1 MSHMARGTKAAK
13 KGDVGGRVGLPG
25 ETAQGPSSKQLRDLL
40 HVLKGTPAGVV
51 QQVGHLMM
59 LFVAV
64 VKKQAIDLLQHAKKE
79 IQKKK
84 KAGKA
89 RRRLTNLR
97 GGTDGA
103 EKAKRLQ
110 RWAAKS
116 KTNARQLLKLVL
128 GSRAALEARPGLAR
142 LLKLHA
148 QDISSEEARKGS
160 SAAAAAFD
168 MMITIIDGVLS
179 DDSSRITPALPTP
192 SSSEPNVT
200 VGGEEVS
207 KRPTSTIGQTSICQQ
222 QLLKQLPRE
231 PLYPMP
237 ASYTPEFS
245 PENASKLIEASLSPL
260 WSACSEDSVRGNATG
275 ATMMIEEALSK
286 DARILVA
293 KPWPSPLWSSSSEES
308 VRGNATAAAIV
319 IEAALLKQAQASSS
333 KEIADGVE
341 DAVERWPSSGNDG
354 DDDDDDDDD
363 LAGKRSTSRAA
374 RGGGDV
380 ENGAP
385 TPTPSAC
392 AADVVDDSSAG
403 QPTARQGSLILDDE
417 VSNTSGFTWVT
428 AEVSKTSGLTWM
440 TAEGGESM
448 GSPRTT
454 GVTLEQALV
463 LPPGVTMRFDKGA
476 STPSETLSWPSSG
489 AGSFGDTR
497 LADN

>member
-1 MSHMARGTKAAK
+1 MSHMAHGTKAAK
-13 KGDVGGRVGLPG
+13 KGDVGGRVGVPG

-84 KAGKA
+84 KATGAAKAGKA
-89 RRRLTNLR
+89 GRRLTNLR
-97 GGTDGA
+97 GGTNGA

-116 KTNARQLLKLVL
+116 KTNVRQLLQLLL

-148 QDISSEEARKGS
+148 QGISSEEARKAREGS

-179 DDSSRITPALPTP
+179 DDSSRSTPALPTP
-192 SSSEPNVT
+192 SSPEPNIA
-200 VGGEEVS
+200 VGGKEVNE
-207 KRPTSTIGQTSICQQ
+207 RPTATIGQTSTRQQ
-222 QLLKQLPRE
+222 QVLKQLPQ
-231 PLYPMP
+231 
-237 ASYTPEFS
+237 
-245 PENASKLIEASLSPL
+245 NASKFVEASLSPL
-260 WSACSEDSVRGNATG
+260 WSACSEDPVPGNATG
-275 ATMMIEEALSK
+275 ATMVIEEALSK
-286 DARILVA
+286 DAHVLVA
-293 KPWPSPLWSSSSEES
+293 RPWPSPLWSSSSEES
-308 VRGNATAAAIV
+308 VRGNETAAAMV
-319 IEAALLKQAQASSS
+319 IEAALLKEAQASSS
-333 KEIADGVE
+333 KEMPDGVE
-341 DAVERWPSSGNDG
+341 DAVERWPSSGND
-354 DDDDDDDDD
+354 DDDDGDDD
-363 LAGKRSTSRAA
+363 LAGKRSISRAEP
-374 RGGGDV
+374 GGGEG

-385 TPTPSAC
+385 TPAPPAC

-403 QPTARQGSLILDDE
+403 QPAARQGSLILDDE

-463 LPPGVTMRFDKGA
+463 LPPGVTMSFDRGA

>member
-1 MSHMARGTKAAK
+1 MAHGTKAAK
-13 KGDVGGRVGLPG
+13 KGDVGDRVGVPAQ
-25 ETAQGPSSKQLRDLL
+25 TAQGPSSKQLRDLL

-89 RRRLTNLR
+89 GSRLTNLR
-97 GGTDGA
+97 GGTYGA

-116 KTNARQLLKLVL
+116 KTNARQLLQLLL

-142 LLKLHA
+142 LLNLHA
-148 QDISSEEARKGS
+148 QGISSEEARKGS

-168 MMITIIDGVLS
+168 MMITIIDGVQS
-179 DDSSRITPALPTP
+179 DDSSRSTPTLPTP
-192 SSSEPNVT
+192 SSSEST
-200 VGGEEVS
+200 IAVGGKTVNE
-207 KRPTSTIGQTSICQQ
+207 RPTSTIGQTSIRQQ
-222 QLLKQLPRE
+222 QLLKQLPQ
-231 PLYPMP
+231 
-237 ASYTPEFS
+237 
-245 PENASKLIEASLSPL
+245 NASKFIKASLSPL
-260 WSACSEDSVRGNATG
+260 WSACSEDSARGIATG
-275 ATMMIEEALSK
+275 ATMVIEEELSK
-286 DARILVA
+286 DAHVLVA
-293 KPWPSPLWSSSSEES
+293 RPWASPLWSSSSEES

-319 IEAALLKQAQASSS
+319 IEAALLKEVQASSP
-333 KEIADGVE
+333 KEMHNGVE
-341 DAVERWPSSGNDG
+341 DAVEWWPSSDN

-363 LAGKRSTSRAA
+363 LVGKRSTSRAE
-374 RGGGDV
+374 RGGGDG

-385 TPTPSAC
+385 TLTPSAC

-403 QPTARQGSLILDDE
+403 QSAARQGSLILDDD

-428 AEVSKTSGLTWM
+428 AEVFKTSGSTWM

-448 GSPRTT
+448 SSPRTT

-463 LPPGVTMRFDKGA
+463 LPPGVTMSFDRGT

>member
-1 MSHMARGTKAAK
+1 MSHLAHGTKAAK
-13 KGDVGGRVGLPG
+13 KGDAGGRVGLPG

-64 VKKQAIDLLQHAKKE
+64 IKVTIDLLQHAKKE

-84 KAGKA
+84 KTGKAGK
-89 RRRLTNLR
+89 RLTNLR
-97 GGTDGA
+97 GGTDGG

-116 KTNARQLLKLVL
+116 KTNARQLLQLLL

-148 QDISSEEARKGS
+148 QGFSSEEARKGS

-179 DDSSRITPALPTP
+179 NDSSWSTPALPTP
-192 SSSEPNVT
+192 SSSEPNIT
-200 VGGEEVS
+200 VGGEEVNE
-207 KRPTSTIGQTSICQQ
+207 RPTSTIGQTSIRQQ
-222 QLLKQLPRE
+222 QLLKQLPQ
-231 PLYPMP
+231 
-237 ASYTPEFS
+237 
-245 PENASKLIEASLSPL
+245 NASKIIEASLSPL

-275 ATMMIEEALSK
+275 ATTVMEEAPSK
-286 DARILVA
+286 DARVLVA

-319 IEAALLKQAQASSS
+319 IEAALLKEAQVSSS
-333 KEIADGVE
+333 KEMPNGVE
-341 DAVERWPSSGNDG
+341 YAVERWPSSGND

-374 RGGGDV
+374 AGGGNV

-403 QPTARQGSLILDDE
+403 QPAARQGGLILDDE

-428 AEVSKTSGLTWM
+428 AEASKTSGLTWM
-440 TAEGGESM
+440 TAEGEESM

-454 GVTLEQALV
+454 RVTLEQALV
-463 LPPGVTMRFDKGA
+463 LPPGVTMRFDRGA

>member
-1 MSHMARGTKAAK
+1 MSHMAHGTKAAK
-13 KGDVGGRVGLPG
+13 KGYVGGRVGVPG
-25 ETAQGPSSKQLRDLL
+25 QTAQGPSSKQLRELL

-64 VKKQAIDLLQHAKKE
+64 VKKQAIDLLQLAKKE

-84 KAGKA
+84 KATGAAKAGKA
-89 RRRLTNLR
+89 GRRLTSLR
-97 GGTDGA
+97 GDTNGA

-116 KTNARQLLKLVL
+116 KTNARQLLQLLL

-148 QDISSEEARKGS
+148 QGISSEEARNGS

-179 DDSSRITPALPTP
+179 DDSSRSTPALPTP
-192 SSSEPNVT
+192 SSPEPNSA
-200 VGGEEVS
+200 VGGKEVNE
-207 KRPTSTIGQTSICQQ
+207 RPTSTIGETSTRPQ
-222 QLLKQLPRE
+222 QLLKQLPQ
-231 PLYPMP
+231 
-237 ASYTPEFS
+237 
-245 PENASKLIEASLSPL
+245 NASKLIEASLSPL
-260 WSACSEDSVRGNATG
+260 WSACSEDSVRANATG
-275 ATMMIEEALSK
+275 AATVIEEALSK
-286 DARILVA
+286 DAQVLVA
-293 KPWPSPLWSSSSEES
+293 RPWPSPLWSSSSEES

-319 IEAALLKQAQASSS
+319 IEAALLKEAQASSS
-333 KEIADGVE
+333 KGMPDGVE
-341 DAVERWPSSGNDG
+341 DAVERRPSSGND
-354 DDDDDDDDD
+354 DDDDGDDD
-363 LAGKRSTSRAA
+363 LAGKRSTSRAE
-374 RGGGDV
+374 RGGGDG

-403 QPTARQGSLILDDE
+403 QPAARQGSLILDDE
-417 VSNTSGFTWVT
+417 VSNTSEFTWVT

-440 TAEGGESM
+440 TAEEGESM

-463 LPPGVTMRFDKGA
+463 LPPGVTMSFDRGA